1 MIARAAGFAG
11 AMSLVLAISQ
21 PLHAQYSIGTGVDYL
36 GYTFDAGLGADAAQL
51 FMVPVAVRLPVTNAL
66 TLDFFSA
73 WAEGRVERDNTTLT
87 LSGPIDTSVKA
98 SYQATPWAMI
108 SLGANVPTGDPTH
121 DSEEAIVASV
131 LSTDLLGFREATW
144 GTGFAF
150 TSSVATA
157 TSAGGFGLGVAAA
170 YSVRSEF
177 EPSADD
183 TSLKYEPG
191 SEARVRVGLDRNF
204 GNSTFTAGASFIN
217 YSDDKANGTNL
228 FKAGNRLRFDATYAF
243 RAGAGVWTLYA
254 ADLIRENGDL
264 TLDIVDDLGQT
275 LGDTIV
281 TTAKQNLIVGG
292 IIGSVGLGGGFVFRP
307 HVDYKYQS
315 RDEANG
321 SDAGT
326 GWMLAAGGDIPL
338 RIFGGYEFFPKARVF
353 IGSIRDALGEDISL
367 LGLEFKGTMRLNF

>member
-1 MIARAAGFAG
+1 MARAVRFAS
-11 AMSLVLAISQ
+11 AMALVMALYQ
-21 PLHAQYSIGTGVDYL
+21 PLAAQVTVGSGIDFL
-36 GYTFDAGLGADAAQL
+36 GYSFDAGLGADAAQL
-51 FMVPVAVRLPVTNAL
+51 LMVPVAVRIPMTNTL

-87 LSGPIDTSVKA
+87 LSGPIDTSIKA
-98 SYQATPWAMI
+98 SYQATPWALV
-108 SLGANVPTGDPTH
+108 SLGANIPTGDPTH
-121 DSEEAIVASV
+121 TGEEAIVASV

-157 TSAGGFGLGVAAA
+157 TSAGGFGLGIAGA
-170 YSVRSEF
+170 YAVRSEF

-183 TSLKYEPG
+183 TALKYEPG

-204 GNSTFTAGASFIN
+204 GNSTFTAGATFIN

-228 FKAGNRLRFDATYAF
+228 FKAGNRIRFDATYAF
-243 RAGAGVWTLYA
+243 RAGAGIWTIYG

-264 TLDIVDDLGQT
+264 TLNIVDDLGQSV
-275 LGDTIV
+275 GDTLV
-281 TTAKQNLIVGG
+281 ATAKQNLIVGG
-292 IIGSVGLGGGFVFRP
+292 IMGTIGLGGGFVFRP
-307 HVDYKYQS
+307 HIDYKYQS
-315 RDEANG
+315 RTEADG

-326 GWMLAAGGDIPL
+326 GWILAAGGDIPL
-338 RIFGGYEFFPKARVF
+338 RIFGGYDFFPKARVF
-353 IGSIRDALGEDISL
+353 FGSIRDALGNDISL